1 MKRNIIIQLF
11 CCAIL
16 LSSCTSNNHT
26 SKYAQQERLFIEGL
40 ENLGNYDIQEK
51 SNIEFSK
58 LLLDDTC
65 TFYYDFPYVTDS
77 TQIVN
82 IAASDDGNV
91 RIYSW
96 NGQLGGTMIYW
107 ENVVQYKSDGKLL
120 TFDGSI
126 WRALNETD
134 ENEEGE
140 IDYGC
145 WTNSIY
151 TFKRNDG
158 QTIYVTESYFR
169 SGSVDGYSSLDAFCI
184 SNGELKPIEDAFNG
198 SSSIGTDYNIPSWYF
213 LTDGKG
219 WDWTFSFDKNT
230 QTFYVPI
237 AEDSEMVDQYDL
249 YTFNG
254 DKFVHAGRDGGYWL
268 HPSIR
273 KFERLMKLA
282 QLGKY
287 LIRIDQTAPGRLRYV
302 SWSDTDDMTKKP
314 DIIIENGKYDKEK
327 DEFSFINGDHTYYI
341 KTEEDKPK
349 LVVMRKNEILL
360 TTE

>member
-1 MKRNIIIQLF
+1 
-11 CCAIL
+11 
-16 LSSCTSNNHT
+16 
-26 SKYAQQERLFIEGL
+26 
-40 ENLGNYDIQEK
+40 
-51 SNIEFSK
+51 
-58 LLLDDTC
+58 
-65 TFYYDFPYVTDS
+65 
-77 TQIVN
+77 
-82 IAASDDGNV
+82 
-91 RIYSW
+91 
-96 NGQLGGTMIYW
+96 MIYW

-169 SGSVDGYSSLDAFCI
+169 CSSAIGYSSLDAFRI

-237 AEDSEMVDQYDL
+237 AVDSEMVDQYDL

-254 DKFVHAGRDGGYWL
+254 DKFVHAGQDGGYWL
-268 HPSIR
+268 HPSLR
-273 KFERLMKLA
+273 KFEQLMKLA
-282 QLGKY
+282 QVGKY
-287 LIRIDQTAPGRLRYV
+287 LIRIDQTAPGHMRYA
-302 SWSDTDDMTKKP
+302 SWSDTEDMTKKP
-314 DIIIENGKYDKEK
+314 DIIIENGKYDTKK
-327 DEFSFINGDHTYYI
+327 DEFRFINGDYSYSI
-341 KTEEDKPK
+341 KTENDTTK

-360 TTE
+360 TAK